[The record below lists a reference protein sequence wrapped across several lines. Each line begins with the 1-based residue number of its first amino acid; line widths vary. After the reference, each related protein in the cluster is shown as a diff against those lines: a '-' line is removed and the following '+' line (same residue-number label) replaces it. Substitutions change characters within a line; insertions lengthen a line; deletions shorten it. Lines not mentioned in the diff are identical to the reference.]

1 MPRLK
6 LTAIDEGFTVVVS
19 SRLLGA
25 DDPQLVQDAI
35 LKLFPDFTCGLPEN
49 PKFPSEQDDILASDN
64 VSMQTFLE
72 VIHNQFILDTALDY
86 MSANLDDNGTVFNI
100 SRKLQWQE
108 VTCTRRRSTRQ
119 PVCNQVKVIILV
131 TGWRLPVAFADV
143 KIFKNRR
150 WFSMLSDGDAQPA
163 GCFSD
168 VPIRTNKPRIWSIT
182 PFGFIVH
189 M

>member
-6 LTAIDEGFTVVVS
+6 LTAIDEGYTVVVS

-25 DDPQLVQDAI
+25 DDPGLVYDAI

-86 MSANLDDNGTVFNI
+86 MSANLDENGTVFHI
-100 SRKLQWQE
+100 SRQAAMAGK
-108 VTCTRRRSTRQ
+108 
-119 PVCNQVKVIILV
+119 
-131 TGWRLPVAFADV
+131 VAFPLPGENPLGGL
-143 KIFKNRR
+143 ITIEIE
-150 WFSMLSDGDAQPA
+150 GD
-163 GCFSD
+163 
-168 VPIRTNKPRIWSIT
+168 N
-182 PFGFIVH
+182 FGRLA
-189 M
+189 